1 METNEKTV
9 IRIRATVD
17 KAIEIVWKC
26 WITPEDIVRWNN
38 ASEDWYTPRA
48 QNDLQVDGTFN
59 YRMEARDGSFG
70 FDFSGIYSNVIPNKL
85 IEYTMDDGRK
95 VSIQFN
101 PLVKGTEITE
111 SFEAEEINPV
121 EMQRIGWQS
130 ILNNFKRYTENMS
143 LLKVI

>member
-1 METNEKTV
+1 METNERTV

-26 WITPEDIVRWNN
+26 WINPEDIIKWNN
-38 ASEDWYTPRA
+38 ASEDWHTPRA
-48 QNDLQVDGTFN
+48 QNDLMIDGTFN
-59 YRMEARDGSFG
+59 YRMEARDRSFG
-70 FDFSGIYSNVIPNKL
+70 FDFSGVYSNVILNKL
-85 IEYTMDDGRK
+85 IQYTLDDGRK

-121 EMQRIGWQS
+121 DMQREGWQS

-143 LLKVI
+143 LIKVI

>member
-1 METNEKTV
+1 METNERTV

-26 WITPEDIVRWNN
+26 WITPEDIVKWNN

-48 QNDLQVDGTFN
+48 ENNLRVDGKFN

-70 FDFSGIYSNVIPNKL
+70 FDFSGVYSNVILNKL
-85 IEYTMDDGRK
+85 IEYTLDDGRK

-101 PLVKGTEITE
+101 PLV
-111 SFEAEEINPV
+111 
-121 EMQRIGWQS
+121 RD
-130 ILNNFKRYTENMS
+130 
-143 LLKVI
+143 